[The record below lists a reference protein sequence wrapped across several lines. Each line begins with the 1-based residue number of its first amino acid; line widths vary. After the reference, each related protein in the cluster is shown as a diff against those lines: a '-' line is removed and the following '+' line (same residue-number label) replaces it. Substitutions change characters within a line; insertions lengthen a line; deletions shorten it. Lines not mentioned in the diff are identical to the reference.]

1 MDGRRLKPISL
12 NDSARGPD
20 LNSRLQSPSEVVFN
34 VIRTDVANGPLTKR
48 LLEVQGRTSIRFVRL
63 FGSDRWLGVV
73 LQEKVRPI
81 RELVSDT

>member
-12 NDSARGPD
+12 NDSACGPD

-48 LLEVQGRTSIRFVRL
+48 LLEVQGRTSIRFV
-63 FGSDRWLGVV
+63 
-73 LQEKVRPI
+73 
-81 RELVSDT
+81 VSFR